1 MKRFALQVGLVF
13 GTLALAVLLWQL
25 REAVLLFAL
34 SLATVATLRP
44 AVDFLVA
51 RHVRRGLAIGATFA
65 GVLLLAGAALVLL
78 GLPLFHELRFGAD
91 ELLRAYDSA
100 SGSQESLLRRVLIE
114 RWPASADLY
123 RALGS
128 QTPGSGAQAAF
139 GVASQAGSLLGRAL
153 VVLVMSVYWLG
164 NRDAF
169 EHWGLSLLPPDVRVR
184 ARETW
189 RAAKAGVG
197 AYLRSQ
203 LAQSLAAVLILDLG
217 FHALGMRF
225 PTLPAVAGGLGRLV
239 PVVGIPFAVLTAV
252 VAGLADGS
260 ADAAGAGLLASATFI
275 LIAVVG
281 ARGFPLRR
289 RNAILE
295 IVAMVALADEFGI
308 AGLIAAAPLAAAI
321 RIFASRLLFSRQAR
335 AAADLAD
342 VGRRLASLRERIA
355 QPDAAVSPDMVN
367 VIDRLEALLGAS
379 RKLDARR

>member
-1 MKRFALQVGLVF
+1 
-13 GTLALAVLLWQL
+13 
-25 REAVLLFAL
+25 
-34 SLATVATLRP
+34 
-44 AVDFLVA
+44 
-51 RHVRRGLAIGATFA
+51 
-65 GVLLLAGAALVLL
+65 
-78 GLPLFHELRFGAD
+78 
-91 ELLRAYDSA
+91 
-100 SGSQESLLRRVLIE
+100 
-114 RWPASADLY
+114 
-123 RALGS
+123 
-128 QTPGSGAQAAF
+128 
-139 GVASQAGSLLGRAL
+139 
-153 VVLVMSVYWLG
+153 
-164 NRDAF
+164 
-169 EHWGLSLLPPDVRVR
+169 
-184 ARETW
+184 
-189 RAAKAGVG
+189 
-197 AYLRSQ
+197 
-203 LAQSLAAVLILDLG
+203 
-217 FHALGMRF
+217 
-225 PTLPAVAGGLGRLV
+225 
-239 PVVGIPFAVLTAV
+239 VLTAV